1 MMTQNTLAKTPIKYE
16 DFIVSDGTRFIDDV
30 SRISAASFRDTQVV
44 CPCHASNKPFRNKA
58 TFKTHCN
65 SKKHQAWLLTLSEK
79 HDDIIKNSIERAGEI
94 RDLRVRLEK
103 LERKNKRLE
112 KDIAQHDKEKHDLV
126 YAHQEELDEITAERD
141 QLREQHDWEKKKVS
155 GLRLRLSEFEKWIRQ
170 GAEDIMDWEIPDS
183 DDEL

>member
-1 MMTQNTLAKTPIKYE
+1 MAQNTLAKTPIKYE

-44 CPCHASNKPFRNKA
+44 CLCHASNKPFRNKA

-65 SKKHQAWLLTLSEK
+65 SKKHKAWLLRLSEN
-79 HDDIIKNSIERAGEI
+79 HDEIIKEGKARLGEI
-94 RDLRVRLEK
+94 KDLRVRMEK
-103 LERKNKRLE
+103 LERKNVRLE

-126 YAHQEELDEITAERD
+126 YAHHEELDEITAERD
-141 QLREQHDWEKKKVS
+141 QLREQHDWEKNKVS
-155 GLRLRLSEFEKWIRQ
+155 RLRLRLSEFEKWIRQ
-170 GAEDIMDWEIPDS
+170 GAEDIMDWEVPDS

>member
-16 DFIVSDGTRFIDDV
+16 DFIVSDGTRFTDDF
-30 SRISAASFRDTQVV
+30 SRISAASFRDTQVT

-65 SKKHQAWLLTLSEK
+65 SKKHQAWLLSLSKK

-94 RDLRVRLEK
+94 RDLRIRLEK
-103 LERKNKRLE
+103 LERKNTRLE
-112 KDIAQHDKEKHDLV
+112 KDIAQHDKEKRDLK
-126 YAHQEELDEITAERD
+126 YAHQEELEEITAERD
-141 QLREQHDWEKKKVS
+141 HLREQHEWEKKKVG
-155 GLRLRLSEFEKWIRQ
+155 GLRLRLSDFEKWLKR
-170 GAEDIMDWEIPDS
+170 GAVEIMDWEIPES

>member
-16 DFIVSDGTRFIDDV
+16 DFIVSDGNRFNDDV
-30 SRISAASFRDTQVV
+30 SRISAASFRDTQVT

-65 SKKHQAWLLTLSEK
+65 SKKHNAWLLRLSEN
-79 HDDIIKNSIERAGEI
+79 HDEIIKQGKARLEEI

-103 LERKNKRLE
+103 LKRKNMRLE

-126 YAHQEELDEITAERD
+126 YAHQEDLDEITAERD
-141 QLREQHDWEKKKVS
+141 QLREQHEREKKKVV
-155 GLRLRLSEFEKWIRQ
+155 GLRLRLSEFEKWLKK
-170 GAEDIMDWEIPDS
+170 GAVEIMEWEIPES